1 MKLEDFNFDMEEKKT
16 CFDING
22 KTIEVKHYLPI
33 ESKVS
38 LVQIA
43 IQQSII
49 GSGFI
54 NPILLD
60 AYFNLYVVFYY
71 SNIEFTDEE
80 KQNALAT
87 YDILALNDVILKVE
101 AGIPKEE
108 FEDLFNLCTEYSAKY
123 EKYINSTSSIINTI
137 IESFPKRMEEVQ
149 KIIENFDPSKYQ
161 AVVDFATAA
170 NGGRNINTNK

>member
-38 LVQIA
+38 LVQIT

-49 GSGFI
+49 ENGFI

-87 YDILALNDVILKVE
+87 YDLLESNGIIAKVE
-101 AGIPKEE
+101 AGIPQDE
-108 FEDLFNLCTEYSAKY
+108 FEDLFNLCTEYSNKY
-123 EKYINSTSSIINTI
+123 DKYINSTLNIVNTV

-149 KIIENFDPSKYQ
+149 KIIENFDPSKYK